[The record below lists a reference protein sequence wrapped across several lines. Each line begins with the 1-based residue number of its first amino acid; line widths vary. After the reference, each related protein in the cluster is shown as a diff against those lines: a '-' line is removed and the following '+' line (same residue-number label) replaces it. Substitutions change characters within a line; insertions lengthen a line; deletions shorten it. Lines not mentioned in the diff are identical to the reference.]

1 LPEGSLFIREI
12 EDQPKVVMREIRFF
26 NPWHHYGRDIH
37 AKEVGGEGVPGV
49 RIAVVFSRDSTI
61 VSRSAAAALLI

>member
-37 AKEVGGEGVPGV
+37 AKEVSSEGAARFESPLCSGAIRLYLSV
-49 RIAVVFSRDSTI
+49 RLRPHY
-61 VSRSAAAALLI
+61 